1 MVVGFYKK
9 LRWVAR
15 EFLSFLAPSSQWQS
29 VATALLFQYLQK
41 RVPQNDN
48 KKIKQN
54 HVSKNHC
61 RYQEIVFIKLINYVV
76 WSCQNNY

>member
-48 KKIKQN
+48 KKANKLCSMVMPKQLLAIIIS
-54 HVSKNHC
+54 HREVARGLQK
-61 RYQEIVFIKLINYVV
+61 I
-76 WSCQNNY
+76 